1 MRLIRLL
8 PLVVAT
14 VLPLGRAA
22 AQGGLPINL
31 QLGLP
36 QGEFQENVAVAGGF
50 GIAGIFPLASEFGL
64 RVGLDVQIYGSET
77 RRQRIDGGLLG
88 PIDVDVT
95 TTNAIVGGSIGAQLG
110 LPTGSRPKPYIGG
123 MIGFSNFNTNSS
135 ATSDETTE
143 PFASRTN
150 LSDNTLSRHAFGG
163 MYFPVANGAVLV
175 DLGARYTW
183 NGEAVRYL
191 TRDGITEVGGDI
203 VLTPNESRADLLTIT
218 LGVAIRFG
226 GQR

>member
-1 MRLIRLL
+1 MRPLRLL
-8 PLVVAT
+8 ILAA
-14 VLPLGRAA
+14 VLAPTARAE

-64 RVGLDVQIYGSET
+64 RLGLDVQIYGSET

-95 TTNAIVGGSIGAQLG
+95 TTNAIVGGSFGAQLG
-110 LPTGSRPKPYIGG
+110 LPSGTRPKPYIGG
-123 MIGFSNFNTNSS
+123 MIGFSNFNTHSS
-135 ATSDETTE
+135 ATSEDTTE

-150 LSDNTLSRHAFGG
+150 LSDNTLSKHAFGG

-183 NGEAVRYL
+183 NGESVRYL
-191 TRDGITEVGGDI
+191 TQDGITEVGGDI
-203 VLTPNESRADLLTIT
+203 VIAPNESRADLLTIT

-226 GQR
+226 GKH